1 MVARQAGRLSGLG
14 WRIDLVK
21 HGRYPLIVTFLV
33 PPLLLYGIFVLSP
46 YLQAFQIS
54 TTDWL
59 GYSPD
64 SNYVGLDNFA
74 ALLRDGYVWNAIKNN
89 AILLAVLPVLTIALG
104 LFFSTMLNMGGR
116 SGRAGVVGVRGS
128 VAYQLVYFFPQV
140 LSVVII
146 AFIWKEVYHPNNGL
160 LNAALRGLGLPAP
173 TWLGDPS
180 TAFWC
185 VVAVMVW
192 SNVGFYVVLFGAAMA
207 AIPRDIYEAVM
218 LDGASRWVTLVR
230 ITIPLLWDTV
240 QVAWIYL
247 AIAALDGF
255 ILVQL
260 MTNGGPNF
268 SSDVIGLRMYDTAFG
283 SETKFGY
290 ATAIGVVMFF
300 LTLAVA
306 VLALRAARRD
316 RIEYS

>member
-1 MVARQAGRLSGLG
+1 MR
-14 WRIDLVK
+14 
-21 HGRYPLIVTFLV
+21 HGKYPLIVTFLL
-33 PPLLLYGIFVLSP
+33 PPLLLYGVFVISP

-54 TTDWL
+54 STDWL
-59 GYSPD
+59 GYSPEA
-64 SNYVGLDNFA
+64 NYVGLENFA
-74 ALLRDGYVWNAIKNN
+74 ALWRDGYVWNAIKNN
-89 AILLAVLPVLTIALG
+89 AILLAMVPVLTIVLG
-104 LFFSTMLNMGGR
+104 LFFATMLNMGGR
-116 SGRAGVVGVRGS
+116 RGRAGVVGVRGTS
-128 VAYQLVYFFPQV
+128 VYRLVYFFPQV

-146 AFIWKEVYHPNNGL
+146 ALIWREVFHPNSGL
-160 LNAALRGLGLPAP
+160 LNSSLRAVGLPGA
-173 TWLGDPS
+173 TWLGDPR

-185 VVAVMVW
+185 VLAVLVW

-207 AIPRDIYEAVM
+207 AIPRDIYEAVL
-218 LDGASRWVTLVR
+218 LDGASRWTTLVKV
-230 ITIPLLWDTV
+230 TIPLLWDTV

-247 AIAALDGF
+247 AIVALDGF

-260 MTNGGPNF
+260 MTAGGPNF

-290 ATAIGVVMFF
+290 ASAIGVVMFF
-300 LTLAVA
+300 LTLSVA

>member
-1 MVARQAGRLSGLG
+1 MR
-14 WRIDLVK
+14 
-21 HGRYPLIVTFLV
+21 HGRYPLIVSFLL
-33 PPLLLYGIFVLSP
+33 PPLVLYGVFVLSP

-59 GYSPD
+59 GYSAQADP
-64 SNYVGLDNFA
+64 VGMANFRT
-74 ALLRDGYVWNAIKNN
+74 LLHDGYVWNALENN
-89 AILLAVLPVLTIALG
+89 AVLLLVVPVLTIALG
-104 LFFSTMLNMGGR
+104 LFFATMLTMGGR
-116 SGRAGVVGVRGS
+116 KGRAGVTGVRGTA
-128 VAYQLVYFFPQV
+128 VYRLVYFFPQV

-146 AFIWKEVYHPNNGL
+146 ALLWKEIYNPRSGL
-160 LNAALRGLGLPAP
+160 LNGALHALGLPTPA
-173 TWLGDPS
+173 WLGDPRF
-180 TAFWC
+180 AFWC
-185 VVAVMVW
+185 VLAVMVW
-192 SNVGFYVVLFGAAMA
+192 SNVGFYVVLFGAAMQ

-218 LDGASRWVTLVR
+218 LDGASRAVMLR
-230 ITIPLLWDTV
+230 KITIPLLWDTV

-268 SSDVIGLRMYDTAFG
+268 STDVIGNRMYDTAFG

-290 ATAIGVVMFF
+290 ASAMGVVMFF
-300 LTLAVA
+300 LTLSVA

>member
-1 MVARQAGRLSGLG
+1 MR
-14 WRIDLVK
+14 
-21 HGRYPLIVTFLV
+21 HGRFPLIISFLL
-33 PPLLLYGIFVLSP
+33 PPLVLYGVFVLSP

-59 GYSPD
+59 GYSAQADP
-64 SNYVGLDNFA
+64 VGMANFRT
-74 ALLRDGYVWNAIKNN
+74 LLHDGYVWNALTNN
-89 AILLAVLPVLTIALG
+89 AILLAVVPVLTIALG
-104 LFFSTMLNMGGR
+104 LFFATMLTMGGR
-116 SGRAGVVGVRGS
+116 KGRAGVSGVRGTS
-128 VAYQLVYFFPQV
+128 VYRLVYFFPQV

-146 AFIWKEVYHPNNGL
+146 ALLWKEIYQPNSGL
-160 LNAALRGLGLPAP
+160 LNGALRALGLPAP
-173 TWLGDPS
+173 TWLGDPRF
-180 TAFWC
+180 AFWC
-185 VVAVMVW
+185 VLAVMVW
-192 SNVGFYVVLFGAAMA
+192 SNVGFYVVLFGAAMQ

-218 LDGASRWVTLVR
+218 LDGASRAVMLR
-230 ITIPLLWDTV
+230 KITIPLLWDTV

-290 ATAIGVVMFF
+290 ASAIGVVMFF
-300 LTLAVA
+300 LTLSVA